1 MPREANVRGRTLLGR
16 RDSTLRGGRR
26 LFCMQPNDAASCHAL
41 APGIVW
47 SGRRHFGG
55 GIHAQSSCEGSS
67 GVGVAGQHR
76 WVGMV
81 CLVRACA
88 VLGMGLGNSTC
99 VSSRCEMVCV
109 AAWCAWLHRHGHGY
123 TVTTCGR
130 EWSHGEAC
138 GVAAVEVRAHMDMD
152 YGSFLVG
159 GGAEGQQGKGESE
172 SLGARCTSRADSV
185 RSSPAWA
192 ST

>member
-1 MPREANVRGRTLLGR
+1 MHATQRCSLMPCSRTRNRLVGATSFR
-16 RDSTLRGGRR
+16 RRNPRAIIMRRQQRCRGGR
-26 LFCMQPNDAASCHAL
+26 AA
-41 APGIVW
+41 
-47 SGRRHFGG
+47 
-55 GIHAQSSCEGSS
+55 Q
-67 GVGVAGQHR
+67 VG
-76 WVGMV
+76 GMV